1 MGLFSRFEDKA
12 EGIIEGSGSARGG
25 GIEPVKLAKRAYKE
39 MQREKMVG
47 VGHEYAPTL
56 YNVLVSVEDD
66 SSMSSIYPSL
76 AGEIETYLSARAES
90 SGLVFDCP
98 PLVRFIV
105 DEGLKRGRFD
115 IIAESVSPS
124 IIKELRREEMQ
135 HYGIQEG
142 ASSSYNQQGGYGEQ
156 NHNEPAFGYS
166 SRPHDDEDAPF
177 DPLIPS
183 DMQSASYVVPEEERA
198 HINQPAA
205 GQALVGQGAQAQP
218 VQAGGAAQP
227 VQQVQPQAAAQVQAG
242 VAQAAQVA
250 GQQGVRQAQNAAQA
264 GAQQVAAGAAQAGQ
278 QAGAIPQQGAQQVA
292 GAAQQ
297 VGVQQPAAGVAQA
310 GIQQQP
316 AANQHQQQQPAAGVA
331 QAGLQQQQPANN
343 QQAIPVQASA
353 EATTV
358 VPQTPQMMNGYLYN
372 YATQQRFVLTGN
384 RVILGREISCDIQI
398 NDPSVSRHHA
408 ELLYGADGWTVRDT
422 GSTNGTSLNG
432 APINQSRVFNGDL
445 IKLGNTEL
453 QFQEG

>member
-142 ASSSYNQQGGYGEQ
+142 AGSGYNQRDAYADQQ
-156 NHNEPAFGYS
+156 NYNDPAFGYG
-166 SRPHDDEDAPF
+166 SRPQDEEDAPF

-183 DMQSASYVVPEEERA
+183 DMQSASYVVPQEERA
-198 HINQPAA
+198 HINNDLVGEHPQGIAGQAVAAASQIAVAGGADAVSAGQQVAQGAQPAQVAAQNMQQAGQMQQAQGQAAAQAGVQQAQPAA
-205 GQALVGQGAQAQP
+205 AQQQVVAAQQIP
-218 VQAGGAAQP
+218 AQQAGA
-227 VQQVQPQAAAQVQAG
+227 QPQAAAQQIP
-242 VAQAAQVA
+242 
-250 GQQGVRQAQNAAQA
+250 
-264 GAQQVAAGAAQAGQ
+264 AQQPQA
-278 QAGAIPQQGAQQVA
+278 
-292 GAAQQ
+292 AAQQ
-297 VGVQQPAAGVAQA
+297 MQPQQAQVQQPAQV
-310 GIQQQP
+310 QP
-316 AANQHQQQQPAAGVA
+316 Q
-331 QAGLQQQQPANN
+331 L
-343 QQAIPVQASA
+343 SA

-408 ELLYGADGWTVRDT
+408 ELLYAADGWTVRDT